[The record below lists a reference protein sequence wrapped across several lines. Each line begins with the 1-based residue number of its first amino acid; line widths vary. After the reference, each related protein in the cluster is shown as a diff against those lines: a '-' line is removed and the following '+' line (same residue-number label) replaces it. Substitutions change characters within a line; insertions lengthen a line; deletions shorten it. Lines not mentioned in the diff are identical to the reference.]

1 MMVIYDCSLK
11 EAHQYKIALRQPAMW
26 VLYLYIHMSF
36 CVCVCVCMFVCVCV
50 CMLRALSVN
59 GQDILESQ
67 PDGCECVPNVFLMCS
82 EWAGHT

>member
-1 MMVIYDCSLK
+1 VPCVYVHMCERYGSVCPSV
-11 EAHQYKIALRQPAMW
+11 R
-26 VLYLYIHMSF
+26 LYVY
-36 CVCVCVCMFVCVCV
+36 VCVCMCMCVFVCVCV

-82 EWAGHT
+82 